1 MAKKKPQL
9 KRRSARSIGS
19 KKGKRKKSAKP
30 KLTLKQRLARARK
43 LEALDAGKRVFE
55 VTRKRALEAQPKT
68 RGFPSVVITDS
79 VGRWEKNARNLPADV
94 ETVQRL
100 LQTAAQKLQAP
111 QLDPKG
117 IDGKIAQPPRKS
129 NTVAAIEAFQSRS
142 NISIDGLIEP
152 ESQTWRALLQALE
165 SGDVTSTPFAVISGS
180 VGRWEKN
187 ASNLPADVKTVQRL
201 LETAAQKLQDPQ
213 LDPKG
218 IDGKIARPPRNSN
231 TVNAIEAFQS
241 RSNISIDGLI
251 EPSGQ
256 AWQALLQA
264 GRTGADSSHPF
275 RNDDFPQTYIQQISV
290 SLDDPDHSLTLT
302 WAGPKADSQE
312 TGPFRTSPGAGL
324 RGLNCDDDAT
334 SRRSGSKCTPKGTH
348 PVQGF
353 QRRLNSDS
361 RATYVTWFVQRRG
374 IALHYF
380 PIVPEYAASHG
391 CVRIESVDV
400 ARLIQDNSLVDDTQ
414 VMVSGTWTKP
424 RKQWD

>member
-1 MAKKKPQL
+1 MAKKKRQSKSRGAPSM
-9 KRRSARSIGS
+9 RSRKS
-19 KKGKRKKSAKP
+19 KRKKSAKP
-30 KLTLKQRLARARK
+30 KLTLKQRLARAKK
-43 LEALDAGKRVFE
+43 LEALDAGKPVFKVSRE
-55 VTRKRALEAQPKT
+55 RALESQPKT
-68 RGFPSVVITDS
+68 QGTPSAVISGS
-79 VGRWEKNARNLPADV
+79 VGRWEKNASNLPADV

-129 NTVAAIEAFQSRS
+129 NTVAAIEAFQSRF
-142 NISIDGLIEP
+142 NISIDGLIWP
-152 ESQTWRALLQALE
+152 DGQT
-165 SGDVTSTPFAVISGS
+165 
-180 VGRWEKN
+180 
-187 ASNLPADVKTVQRL
+187 
-201 LETAAQKLQDPQ
+201 
-213 LDPKG
+213 
-218 IDGKIARPPRNSN
+218 
-231 TVNAIEAFQS
+231 
-241 RSNISIDGLI
+241 
-251 EPSGQ
+251 
-256 AWQALLQA
+256 WQALLQA
-264 GRTGADSSHPF
+264 GSPAADPSHPF

-324 RGLNCDDDAT
+324 KGLNCDDDAT
-334 SRRSGSKCTPKGTH
+334 SRRSGSKCTPKGTR

-353 QRRLNSDS
+353 QRRLNNEP
-361 RATYVTWFVQRRG
+361 RATYVTWFMQTRG

-380 PIVPEYAASHG
+380 PSVPEYAASHG

-414 VMVSGTWTKP
+414 VVVSGTWTKP